1 MGRPALR
8 SNTCT
13 VPAWRYIA
21 AGGAISSILVVFG
34 GGGAV
39 AYADDRAPNAV
50 DSGSRDGPSIADRS
64 EHTSLREPGTESLSP
79 SHTEA
84 ETTEPDDTDGSGEYP
99 RIEDAAPPSQ
109 EEDTSTDSTVD
120 SSPAVPEDVTPE
132 DVPSI
137 DPPAEATESGTATN
151 SSTTAPDSSSGSV
164 PVATATTTAPTADDA
179 GITASP
185 VSTDASSTSTPAV
198 EPASVVSAPPVAQNA
213 PVVENAPATGES
225 PISSATEPTI
235 AVSVSISAAVTT
247 VPLVSATAVVA
258 PPSIL
263 QWFVLLTWAQLQW
276 LIQQQLSGSA
286 VTPVLNRLGIA
297 DPRLISA
304 VYPNPSSTAFLP
316 TQFSWFTTTLD
327 ALQGMRSLGLPIDP
341 ALLQRTSATLA
352 AEAAKLPG
360 IVKALTDQV
369 TARSGLQPGLPCV
382 GTFIRNVSIWALF
395 TAAAFGLFGM
405 VSLTGLGTMVGFRQ
419 AKAGYALRAAGLA
432 RFSGPGP
439 LGIVRETGFVQ
450 IGSRRSSAEPA
461 RLRAVASHLRDSA

>member
-8 SNTCT
+8 SSTCT

-39 AYADDRAPNAV
+39 AYADDRAPNSV

-179 GITASP
+179 GIT
-185 VSTDASSTSTPAV
+185 TPAV
-198 EPASVVSAPPVAQNA
+198 EPASVVSTPPVVQNA
-213 PVVENAPATGES
+213 PVVENAPATGDA
-225 PISSATEPTI
+225 PILPAAEPAI
-235 AVSVSISAAVTT
+235 AVSVPIPAAVTT
-247 VPLVSATAVVA
+247 VPLVSVTAAVA

-360 IVKALTDQV
+360 IVMALTDQV

-395 TAAAFGLFGM
+395 TAAAIGLFGM

-439 LGIVRETGFVQ
+439 LGIVRERGLVQ

>member
-1 MGRPALR
+1 MGRPALQ
-8 SNTCT
+8 SSKCT

-39 AYADDRAPNAV
+39 AYADDRAPNSV
-50 DSGSRDGPSIADRS
+50 DSGSRDSPSITDRS
-64 EHTSLREPGTESLSP
+64 EHTSLREPGTESLLRSD
-79 SHTEA
+79 TEP
-84 ETTEPDDTDGSGEYP
+84 ETTDPDDTDVAGESP
-99 RIEDAAPPSQ
+99 RIEDAALPSQ

-120 SSPAVPEDVTPE
+120 SPPEVPEDVTPE

-164 PVATATTTAPTADDA
+164 PVATA
-179 GITASP
+179 
-185 VSTDASSTSTPAV
+185 STDASSTSTPAV
-198 EPASVVSAPPVAQNA
+198 EPASVVSAPPVLQNA
-213 PVVENAPATGES
+213 PVVENAPATGDA
-225 PISSATEPTI
+225 PISPAAEPTT
-235 AVSVSISAAVTT
+235 AVSVPISAAVTT
-247 VPLVSATAVVA
+247 VSLVSVTAVVA

-286 VTPVLNRLGIA
+286 VTPILNRLGIA

-304 VYPNPSSTAFLP
+304 VYPSPSSTASLP

-352 AEAAKLPG
+352 AAEAAKLPA

-395 TAAAFGLFGM
+395 TAAALGLFGM